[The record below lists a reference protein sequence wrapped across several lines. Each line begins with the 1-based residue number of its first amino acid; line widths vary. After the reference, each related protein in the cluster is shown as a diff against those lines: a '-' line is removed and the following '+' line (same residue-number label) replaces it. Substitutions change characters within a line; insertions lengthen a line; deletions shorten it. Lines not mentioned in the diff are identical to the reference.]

1 MRGGSDTTRHN
12 ETTAHEALFALGLK
26 RRGKEATKAMCKTF
40 NEVDKN
46 TRKTGLFED
55 SFFKFLGFGL

>member
-1 MRGGSDTTRHN
+1 MPGGSKTTHHN

-40 NEVDKN
+40 NEVDKKQEEN
-46 TRKTGLFED
+46 W
-55 SFFKFLGFGL
+55 SF